1 MDKKKEPQI
10 QITDVLMRY
19 YVSLKYKR
27 IKTLLNGMKN
37 AILFKNNMN
46 RIILLFS
53 KKIPLSL
60 IKSQNNFRP
69 L

>member
-1 MDKKKEPQI
+1 
-10 QITDVLMRY
+10 MRY

-37 AILFKNNMN
+37 AILFKNNLKAKKN
-46 RIILLFS
+46 HLSFS